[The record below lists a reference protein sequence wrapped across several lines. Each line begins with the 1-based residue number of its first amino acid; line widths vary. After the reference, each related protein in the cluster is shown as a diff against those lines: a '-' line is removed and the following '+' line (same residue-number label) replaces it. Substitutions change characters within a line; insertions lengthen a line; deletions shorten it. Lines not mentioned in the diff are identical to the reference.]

1 MIDPLTHANP
11 LGDEANKTMSDAEF
25 KKLTLAHNINYN
37 YNYNFSALDR
47 IPPKDQPIQIPDS
60 YPCQG
65 FAIVDMNTAKGANSF
80 DLPKI
85 RAKSSEL
92 GKVKRK
98 ANGNFNRNL
107 RNNDDS
113 ADGSNKIDIRSLNV
127 TGMSGA
133 WSRDYKD
140 KLNLYGKDGA
150 IDRRGGA

>member
-1 MIDPLTHANP
+1 MIDLQSQANP
-11 LGDEANKTMSDAEF
+11 CGDEANKTMSDAEF

-37 YNYNFSALDR
+37 YNYNFSVLDQ
-47 IPPKDQPIQIPDS
+47 IPSKNQDIEIPDS

-98 ANGNFNRNL
+98 ANGNFNRNQ
-107 RNNDDS
+107 DIV
-113 ADGSNKIDIRSLNV
+113 DGSGKLDIRSLNV
-127 TGMSGA
+127 TGLSGA

-140 KLNLYGKDGA
+140 MLNLYGKDRVF
-150 IDRRGGA
+150 DRKNGG

>member
-1 MIDPLTHANP
+1 MIEPLAQANP
-11 LGDEANKTMSDAEF
+11 LNDRANKTMSDTEF

-37 YNYNFSALDR
+37 YNYNFSAFDR
-47 IPPKDQPIQIPDS
+47 LPSKNQDIEIPDS

-98 ANGNFNRNL
+98 ASGNFNRNL
-107 RNNDDS
+107 RGTQDS
-113 ADGSNKIDIRSLNV
+113 VDGSGKREITSLNV
-127 TGMSGA
+127 TGLSGA
-133 WSRDYKD
+133 WSREYKD
-140 KLNLYGKDGA
+140 KLNLYGKDGT
-150 IDRRGGA
+150 IDRRAGA